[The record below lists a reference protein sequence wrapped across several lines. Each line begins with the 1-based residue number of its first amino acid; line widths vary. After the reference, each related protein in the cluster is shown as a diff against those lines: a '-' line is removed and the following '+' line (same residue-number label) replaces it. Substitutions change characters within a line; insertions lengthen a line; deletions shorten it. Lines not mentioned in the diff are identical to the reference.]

1 MTEVTPRLAKAETDV
16 QRLVEANT
24 EALPGVRF
32 PASEYSTGP
41 VHAGR
46 IDSLGPD
53 ASGAPVV
60 ECTCGTVRAPYPVDR
75 KQEERENAVSA
86 ICARR

>member
-1 MTEVTPRLAKAETDV
+1 MTEVTPRLVKAETDV

-24 EALPGVRF
+24 EALPGGRF

-46 IDSLGPD
+46 IDSLGLD
-53 ASGAPVV
+53 ASGAPAVV
-60 ECTCGTVRAPYPVDR
+60 EYKCGTVRAPYTFDR
-75 KQEERENAVSA
+75 KQEDGENAL
-86 ICARR
+86 

>member
-1 MTEVTPRLAKAETDV
+1 M
-16 QRLVEANT
+16 QRRVEANT

-46 IDSLGPD
+46 FDSLGLD
-53 ASGAPVV
+53 ASGAPAVG
-60 ECTCGTVRAPYPVDR
+60 EYKCGTVRAPIPSTASR
-75 KQEERENAVSA
+75 WSERGCALSA